1 MADIDYKTP
10 QDVADEKASKKAGK
24 AYDTA
29 MPEADTTTGDFDSY
43 RKQKQGEIA
52 QRKADR
58 DAAATAKSEKLSKA
72 QYDKSVKGY
81 ERDLALDPPDK
92 NPIGYKLRKFGDTI
106 GDKVR
111 GVGEYFNINNMTS
124 MDDKAQMKA
133 RKDVKGYAGGGSVSS
148 ASKRADGI
156 ATKGKTRGKM
166 C

>member
-10 QDVADEKASKKAGK
+10 QDVADDKARTKAGK

-29 MPEADTTTGDFDSY
+29 MPEADTTTGDFESY

-52 QRKADR
+52 ERQASL
-58 DAAATAKSEKLSKA
+58 DAANKARDNAKSKA
-72 QYDKSVKGY
+72 VYDQSVKKY
-81 ERDLALDPPDK
+81 EREKILNPDGINKVLDKGLDK
-92 NPIGYKLRKFGDTI
+92 I

-111 GVGEYFNINNMTS
+111 SVGEFFGSNRMTS

-133 RKDVKGYAGGGSVSS
+133 RKDVKGYASGGMTASS
-148 ASKRADGI
+148 RADGI
-156 ATKGKTRGKM
+156 AVKGKTRGKM